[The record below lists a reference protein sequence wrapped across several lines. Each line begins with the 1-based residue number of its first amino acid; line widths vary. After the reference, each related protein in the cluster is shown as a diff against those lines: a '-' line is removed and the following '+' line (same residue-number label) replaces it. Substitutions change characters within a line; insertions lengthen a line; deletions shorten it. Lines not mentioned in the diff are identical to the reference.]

1 MDPKPIEIDF
11 DTINESFSDLRD
23 HKKAQ
28 EVTAR
33 LMDPNPIERD
43 HKKAQEVT
51 ARQMGKSF
59 WDSVEDIDDILKLE
73 KEKRERKKSKTQV
86 RLDKKS
92 KQKKSNR
99 RANKQARLNRRKNR

>member
-11 DTINESFSDLRD
+11 DTINESFSDL
-23 HKKAQ
+23 
-28 EVTAR
+28 
-33 LMDPNPIERD
+33 RD

-73 KEKRERKKSKTQV
+73 KEKRERKKSKTQA
-86 RLDKKS
+86 RLDKKN